1 MKTTL
6 NKIREHEPCADGWKK
21 LLIYLNKTEADDE
34 PLSLLTIIESNGF
47 MYAVS
52 CLRAVD
58 GHDKELRLF
67 AVDCARRVKCL
78 MKDKR
83 SVHALEVA
91 ERYANGDATDEELK
105 EARAEAKA
113 AEDDAWAVGD
123 ARFAWAAE
131 AAFRAADKPLSFA
144 VENAVWA
151 ALAYHAT
158 LVSSQKRGERQQNA
172 GAWAVKRTAVPKS
185 LRGDQR

>member
-6 NKIREHEPCADGWKK
+6 NKIRAHNICASGWKK
-21 LLIYLNKTEADDE
+21 LLSHLNKNDADDE

-67 AVDCARRVKCL
+67 AVDCARRVKYL
-78 MKDKR
+78 MIDKR

-113 AEDDAWAVGD
+113 AEDDAWDVGD

-131 AAFRAADKPLSFA
+131 AAFEAADKSPPFA
-144 VENAVWA
+144 ENTVWA
-151 ALAYHAT
+151 AEH
-158 LVSSQKRGERQQNA
+158 
-172 GAWAVKRTAVPKS
+172 AVPNYEKE
-185 LRGDQR
+185 REWQKQRFIEMVKEKKA